1 MPARDLETV
10 SLLKRPRMMSAL
22 VLPLGL
28 LSILLLGSRP
38 LPEQVKSISYLLED
52 ASQLDA
58 ELPAIPFRAWL
69 KSVVGEGARID
80 WNLTECGDHGFRGR
94 KDHPVPQCL
103 GIDVGLPE
111 CGRLQLSIV
120 AGKAATGIHP
130 RLTQARGFIEGVG
143 PTVTVRSLHELP
155 ARMAEARNQ
164 MAWLQEVPP
173 ATIDVASAINRVK
186 RLKASDLD
194 GKLDRTT
201 FSAWFRRLAGTAEK
215 VTWKV
220 DRCDPMARR
229 RGLEGCADEWACVH
243 ARFENDL
250 DSVSVAVV
258 VGTYRRGLFGSPQ
271 IYSTRHFVK
280 TGQNFGIRQSPLHE
294 ILSEFEQQPLD

>member
-1 MPARDLETV
+1 MI
-10 SLLKRPRMMSAL
+10 SAL

-28 LSILLLGSRP
+28 LSIILLGSRP
-38 LPEQVKSISYLLED
+38 LPEQVKPISYLLED
-52 ASQLDA
+52 ASRLDA
-58 ELPAIPFRAWL
+58 DLPGIPFRAWL
-69 KSVVGEGARID
+69 ESVVGEDARIV
-80 WNLTECGDHGFRGR
+80 WNPAECGNRGFGRGE
-94 KDHPVPQCL
+94 DQPTPQCL

-111 CGRLQLSIV
+111 CGRLKLFIV
-120 AGKAATGIHP
+120 AGGPATGIHP
-130 RLTQARGFIEGVG
+130 GAVQVRGTIEGVG
-143 PTVTVRSLHELP
+143 PTVTVHSLQELS

-164 MAWLQEVPP
+164 SAWLQELPSAP
-173 ATIDVASAINRVK
+173 MNATTAINRVK
-186 RLKASDLD
+186 RLKARDLD
-194 GKLDRTT
+194 GKLDRTA

-215 VTWKV
+215 VTWKL

-258 VGTYRRGLFGSPQ
+258 VGTYRRGIFGSPQ

-280 TGQNFGIRQSPLHE
+280 TGQNFGIHQPPLHE
-294 ILSEFEQQPLD
+294 ILAEFERQPLD